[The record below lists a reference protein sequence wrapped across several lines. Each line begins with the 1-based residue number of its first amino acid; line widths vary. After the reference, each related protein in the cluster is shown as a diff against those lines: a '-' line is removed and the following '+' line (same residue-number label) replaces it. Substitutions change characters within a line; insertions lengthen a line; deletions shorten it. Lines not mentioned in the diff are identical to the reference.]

1 MRIKPEYFILALI
14 VVISL
19 CYILGNRE
27 IENQDQLGTN
37 SSLINITPD
46 KLQDSISMG
55 MSFVL
60 FYQPNSDVCK
70 NMECKLNR
78 LALEKGK
85 MVRFNT
91 VNIKDENDVTDKYNI
106 SGTPNILLF
115 KNGQEYKRIMGIVP
129 FSNLEMIYERDLK

>member
-1 MRIKPEYFILALI
+1 MRIKPGYFILALI
-14 VVISL
+14 VVIPI
-19 CYILGNRE
+19 CCILENRE
-27 IENQDQLGTN
+27 INNQDQSETN

-55 MSFVL
+55 ISFVL
-60 FYQPNSDVCK
+60 FYQPNSNVCK
-70 NMECKLNR
+70 NMEYKLNR

-85 MVRFNT
+85 MVRFYT
-91 VNIKDENDVTDKYNI
+91 VNIKDENDITDKYNI

-115 KNGQEYKRIMGIVP
+115 KNGQEYKRIMGVVP

>member
-27 IENQDQLGTN
+27 INNQDQSGTN
-37 SSLINITPD
+37 FSLINITPD

-55 MSFVL
+55 ISFVL

-70 NMECKLNR
+70 NMEYKLNR

-85 MVRFNT
+85 IVRFYT
-91 VNIKDENDVTDKYNI
+91 VNIKDENDFADKYNI
-106 SGTPNILLF
+106 SGTPNICYLRTD
-115 KNGQEYKRIMGIVP
+115 KNTSELWVLSP
-129 FSNLEMIYERDLK
+129 FRT

>member
-1 MRIKPEYFILALI
+1 MRIKPGYFILALI
-14 VVISL
+14 VVISI

-27 IENQDQLGTN
+27 INNQDQSGTN

-46 KLQDSISMG
+46 KLQDSISVG
-55 MSFVL
+55 ISFVL

-70 NMECKLNR
+70 NMEYKLNR

-85 MVRFNT
+85 MVRFYT
-91 VNIKDENDVTDKYNI
+91 VKIKDENDITDKYNI

-115 KNGQEYKRIMGIVP
+115 KNGQEYKRIIGVVP